1 MNHDFLIK
9 TTNRIAVYAT
19 LALLYWV
26 FTFLI
31 ITVFDLKIFRERMT
45 EMFFLSLLGIF
56 AVLGGAIVLNV
67 MSNLSKISAAV
78 SDKHGS
84 TMEATKLTRS
94 RLVVFAFLFPLIA
107 AGLFAGN
114 MLSDQRKQNLLISSA
129 QRLVSENQ
137 AALAT
142 LSDYKFSP
150 NYIKKAEKILEVIK
164 KIDKNLPEVMVIVP
178 DVIDGKKLFLSFGD
192 GHYFDD
198 KEKLEMASYIFSAS
212 QEERTYLERIFSGND
227 VNYKFHAD
235 GGSYQL
241 YFPVTIASRK
251 VVLYFSEQQRYGG
264 YGS

>member
-1 MNHDFLIK
+1 MNHDFLIR

-31 ITVFDLKIFRERMT
+31 ITVFDLRIFRERMT

-56 AVLGGAIVLNV
+56 AILGGAIVLNV

-78 SDKHGS
+78 SEKHG
-84 TMEATKLTRS
+84 TAAEATKPARF
-94 RLVVFAFLFPLIA
+94 RLAVLALLFPLIA

-114 MLSDQRKQNLLISSA
+114 KLSDQRKKNLLISSA
-129 QRLVSENQ
+129 QKLVSENQ

-142 LSDYKFSP
+142 LSDYKFSSA
-150 NYIKKAEKILEVIK
+150 YIKKSEKILEVIK

-178 DVIDGKKLFLSFGD
+178 DAIDGKKLFLSFGA
-192 GHYFDD
+192 GHYYDK
-198 KEKLEMASYIFSAS
+198 KEKLEMSSFIFSAS
-212 QEERTYLERIFSGND
+212 PEERGYLEKIFSGND
-227 VNYKFHAD
+227 VNYLFHAD
-235 GGSYQL
+235 SGSYQL
-241 YFPVTIASRK
+241 YFPVTFSGRK
-251 VVLYFSEQQRYGG
+251 VVLYFSESQRYGG

>member
-56 AVLGGAIVLNV
+56 AILGGAIVLNV

-78 SDKHGS
+78 SEKHGAAAG
-84 TMEATKLTRS
+84 ATKLTRF
-94 RLVVFAFLFPLIA
+94 RLAVFALLFPLIA

-114 MLSDQRKQNLLISSA
+114 KLSDQRKQNLLISSA

-137 AALAT
+137 AALTT
-142 LSDYKFSP
+142 LSDYKFSS
-150 NYIKKAEKILEVIK
+150 NYIKKAEKILDVIK
-164 KIDKNLPEVMVIVP
+164 KIDKNLPEVTVIVP
-178 DVIDGKKLFLSFGD
+178 DSIDGKKLFLSFGG
-192 GHYFDD
+192 GHYYD
-198 KEKLEMASYIFSAS
+198 KKEVLEMSSFIFSAS
-212 QEERTYLERIFSGND
+212 QEEREYLEKIFSGND
-227 VNYKFHAD
+227 ASYKFHAD
-235 GGSYQL
+235 SGSYQL
-241 YFPVTIASRK
+241 YFPVTISGRK
-251 VVLYFSEQQRYGG
+251 VVLYFSENQRYGG

>member
-56 AVLGGAIVLNV
+56 AILGGAIVLNV

-78 SDKHGS
+78 AEKYG
-84 TMEATKLTRS
+84 TATETAKLTRS
-94 RLVVFAFLFPLIA
+94 KLVVLTLLFPLIA

-114 MLSDQRKQNLLISSA
+114 KLSDQRKQNLLISSA
-129 QRLVSENQ
+129 QRLVAENQ
-137 AALAT
+137 AALST
-142 LSDYKFSP
+142 LSDYKFSS
-150 NYIKKAEKILEVIK
+150 NYIKKSEKILEVIK
-164 KIDKNLPEVMVIVP
+164 KIDRNLPEIMVIVP
-178 DVIDGKKLFLSFGD
+178 DTMEGKKLFLSFGD
-192 GHYFDD
+192 GHYYDE
-198 KEKLEMASYIFSAS
+198 KEKLEMSSFIFSAA
-212 QEERTYLERIFSGND
+212 QDEREYLEKIFSSND
-227 VNYKFHAD
+227 VSYKFQANS
-235 GGSYQL
+235 GSYQL
-241 YFPVTIASRK
+241 YFPVTISGRK
-251 VVLYFSEQQRYGG
+251 VVLYFSENQRYGG

>member
-1 MNHDFLIK
+1 MNHDFLIR

-56 AVLGGAIVLNV
+56 AILGGAIVLNV

-78 SDKHGS
+78 SDKYGT
-84 TMEATKLTRS
+84 TMEATKLTRF
-94 RLVVFAFLFPLIA
+94 RLAVFSLLFPLIA

-114 MLSDQRKQNLLISSA
+114 KLSDQRKQNFLISSA

-137 AALAT
+137 AALSA
-142 LSDYKFSP
+142 LSDYKFSS
-150 NYIKKAEKILEVIK
+150 NYIRKSEKILEVIK

-178 DVIDGKKLFLSFGD
+178 DAIDGKKLFLSFGG
-192 GHYFDD
+192 GHYYDEE
-198 KEKLEMASYIFSAS
+198 EKLEMSSFIFSAA
-212 QEERTYLERIFSGND
+212 QDEREYLEKIFSGND
-227 VNYKFHAD
+227 LSYKFNSD
-235 GGSYQL
+235 KGSYQL
-241 YFPVTIASRK
+241 YFPVTISGRR
-251 VVLYFSEQQRYGG
+251 VVLYFSENQRYGG